1 MKRLIRIAICDDE
14 PDSVLRNREILQE
27 CTGRVKCVADM
38 ITYNNGEMLLSDILD
53 DNFFF
58 DLILLDI
65 EMPNIS
71 GMEIV
76 QSIKPRLPNV
86 RVIFITS
93 HIKYAIDS
101 FELSIFRYVPKDDL
115 EKRLSYAVTD
125 ALKLIML
132 ENNKNYMVV
141 TANRMEKVSFQDI
154 LYIQRDGKNAAITTF
169 NGVIKVRKS
178 LQSVLEELDAE
189 EFIFI
194 ERGCIVNLIQVT
206 HIKNSMI
213 YLKNQI
219 GLPISRSHLQEV
231 KVALNS
237 FWGKRI

>member
-1 MKRLIRIAICDDE
+1 MIRIAICDDE
-14 PDSVLRNREILQE
+14 PDSILRNKEILQE
-27 CTGRVKCVADM
+27 CTGRVKCIADT
-38 ITYNNGEMLLSDILD
+38 ITYSNGEMLLSDILE

-76 QSIKPRLPNV
+76 QSIKPKLPNV

-115 EKRLSYAVTD
+115 EKRLTYAVTD

-154 LYIQRDGKNAAITTF
+154 LYIQRDGKNSAITTF

-178 LQSVLEELDAE
+178 LQSVREELDAE

-194 ERGCIVNLIQVT
+194 ERGCIVNLLQIT
-206 HIKNSMI
+206 NIKNSMI

-219 GLPISRSHLQEV
+219 ELPISRSHLQEV
-231 KVALNS
+231 KIALNS
-237 FWGKRI
+237 YWGKRI

>member
-1 MKRLIRIAICDDE
+1 MIRIAICDDE
-14 PDSVLRNREILQE
+14 PDSILRNKEILQA
-27 CTGRVKCVADM
+27 CTGRMKCIAD
-38 ITYNNGEMLLSDILD
+38 ILAYTNGEMLLSDILED
-53 DNFFF
+53 DFFY

-71 GMEIV
+71 GMDIV

-115 EKRLSYAVTD
+115 EKRLTYAVSD

-132 ENNKNYMVV
+132 ENHKNYLVV

-154 LYIQRDGKNAAITTF
+154 LYIQRDGKNSAITTF
-169 NGVIKVRKS
+169 HGVIKVRKS
-178 LQSVLEELDAE
+178 LQNVLEELDAE

-206 HIKNSMI
+206 QIKNSMI

-219 GLPISRSHLQEV
+219 ELPISRSHLQGV

-237 FWGKRI
+237 YWGKRI

>member
-1 MKRLIRIAICDDE
+1 MIRIAICDDE

-38 ITYNNGEMLLSDILD
+38 ITYNNGEMLLSDILED
-53 DNFFF
+53 DFFF

-115 EKRLSYAVTD
+115 ENRLSYAVTD

>member
-1 MKRLIRIAICDDE
+1 MIRIAICDDE
-14 PDSVLRNREILQE
+14 PDSILRNKEILQA
-27 CTGRVKCVADM
+27 CTGRMKCIAD
-38 ITYNNGEMLLSDILD
+38 ILTYTNGEMLLSDILED
-53 DNFFF
+53 DFFY

-71 GMEIV
+71 GMDIV

-115 EKRLSYAVTD
+115 EKRLTYAVSD

-132 ENNKNYMVV
+132 ENHKNYLVV

-154 LYIQRDGKNAAITTF
+154 LYIQRDGKNSAITTF
-169 NGVIKVRKS
+169 HGVIKVRKS
-178 LQSVLEELDAE
+178 LQNVLEELDAE

-206 HIKNSMI
+206 QIKNSMI

-219 GLPISRSHLQEV
+219 ELPISRSHLQGV

-237 FWGKRI
+237 YWGKRI